1 MILCYDMC
9 SAILIERP
17 IMSDHAG
24 DTPPNSAP
32 AARVTDPR
40 NTLND
45 LTGREWT
52 YALRS
57 VLATRYPTSGPEGY
71 AHALRRAH
79 PSPKPPQLM
88 AELIRFFSRAGGR
101 VLDPFAGVGG
111 TLLACTLE
119 GRHGVGVDLSADYAA
134 VYAQVCAQL
143 DLAPQTLLVGDARR
157 LSEYPAVT
165 AAPFDLILTDP
176 PYAQMMA
183 KPKTGERKKQ
193 GRSDATPFTVDPADL
208 GNLDY
213 QAFLGELRLI
223 LETAVAHLKPR
234 GYLVLFT
241 KDLQP
246 TRDHHNMLHA
256 DIVAELLKLPD
267 LSYRGYRIWHDMSQN
282 LYPFGYPFAFVS
294 NQVHQFILIFRK
306 EASQL

>member
-1 MILCYDMC
+1 MKDNSELPPEQ
-9 SAILIERP
+9 ATQ
-17 IMSDHAG
+17 AG
-24 DTPPNSAP
+24 
-32 AARVTDPR
+32 RTDPR
-40 NTLND
+40 NRLND

-57 VLATRYPTSGPEGY
+57 VIATRYPTNGDEGY

-88 AELIRFFSRAGGR
+88 AEIIRFFSRAGGR

-111 TLLACTLE
+111 TLLACTME
-119 GRHGVGVDLSADYAA
+119 NRRCVGVELSAEYAQI
-134 VYAQVCAQL
+134 YAQVCEQL
-143 DLAPQTLLVGDARR
+143 GLAAQTLVVGDARR
-157 LSEYPAVT
+157 LGEYPAV
-165 AAPFDLILTDP
+165 AEAPFDLILTDP

-193 GRSDATPFTVDPADL
+193 GRGDATPFTGDPADL
-208 GNLDY
+208 GNLTY
-213 QAFLGELRLI
+213 SAFLDELRAI
-223 LETAVAHLKPR
+223 LGSALVHLKPH
-234 GYLVLFT
+234 GYLVLFA

-246 TRDHHNMLHA
+246 TREHHNMLHA

-282 LYPFGYPFAFVS
+282 LYPFGYPFAFVA

-306 EASQL
+306 EAPLATLSRH

>member
-1 MILCYDMC
+1 MRYNQAMLDEETTQ
-9 SAILIERP
+9 SN
-17 IMSDHAG
+17 G
-24 DTPPNSAP
+24 Q
-32 AARVTDPR
+32 VDPR
-40 NTLND
+40 NRLND

-57 VLATRYPTSGPEGY
+57 VIATRYPTNGAEGY

-88 AELIRFFSRAGGR
+88 AELIRFFTKRGDR

-111 TLLACTLE
+111 TLLACAME
-119 GRHGVGVDLSADYAA
+119 ERYGVGVELSLEYAA
-134 VYAQVCAQL
+134 IYRQVCAEL
-143 DLAPQTLLVGDARR
+143 KLAPQQLVIGDARR
-157 LSEYPAVT
+157 LNSYLELDGE
-165 AAPFDLILTDP
+165 PFDLVLTDP

-183 KPKTGERKKQ
+183 KPKTGERKKR
-193 GRSDATPFTVDPADL
+193 GRGDATPFTDNPDDL

-213 QAFLGELRLI
+213 AAFLPALRGVLALAI
-223 LETAVAHLKPR
+223 ERLKPR
-234 GYLVLFT
+234 GYLVLFA

-246 TRDHHNMLHA
+246 TREHHNMLHA
-256 DIVAELLKLPD
+256 DIVTSLLELPG

-282 LYPFGYPFAFVS
+282 LYPFGYPFTFVA

-306 EASQL
+306 EEV

>member
-1 MILCYDMC
+1 
-9 SAILIERP
+9 
-17 IMSDHAG
+17 MSNDNSPDEPNRGLQTTDHQPRTTDDAQI
-24 DTPPNSAP
+24 
-32 AARVTDPR
+32 DPR
-40 NTLND
+40 NRLND

-57 VLATRYPTSGPEGY
+57 VIATRYPTTGAESY
-71 AHALRRAH
+71 AHALRRSH

-88 AELIRFFSRAGGR
+88 AELIRFFSKRGGR

-111 TLLACTLE
+111 TLLACALE
-119 GRHGVGVDLSADYAA
+119 GRRGLGVELSPEYATI
-134 VYAQVCAQL
+134 YAEVSANLKLEAQEL
-143 DLAPQTLLVGDARR
+143 IVGDARNLLAYEELR
-157 LSEYPAVT
+157 REA
-165 AAPFDLILTDP
+165 FDLILTDP

-183 KPKTGERKKQ
+183 KPKTGERKKRGQ
-193 GRSDATPFTVDPADL
+193 GEATPFTLDPADL

-213 QAFLGELRLI
+213 RAFLRELAHI
-223 LETAVAHLKPR
+223 LGAAVTLLKPN

-246 TRDHHNMLHA
+246 TREHHNLLHA
-256 DIVAELLKLPD
+256 DIVNELVALPE
-267 LSYRGYRIWHDMSQN
+267 LAFRGYRIWHDMSQN

-306 EASQL
+306 EV